1 VSDDAQNKGRDRAL
15 ILGELAEQK
24 GLAVLRQRGE
34 DAPVEA
40 GVLRGVREGEPLAG
54 ELVSLTPST
63 EDPRV
68 CDVKVHVDARP
79 PSSGPLSRENRTA
92 HHGPARVSN
101 QAYRSGWDA
110 LFGEG
115 EP

>member
-1 VSDDAQNKGRDRAL
+1 MSDDAQDKGRDRAL
-15 ILGELAEQK
+15 IVGELAEQK

-34 DAPVEA
+34 GAPVEA
-40 GVLRGVREGEPLAG
+40 GVLRGVREGEPIVG

-79 PSSGPLSRENRTA
+79 APQK
-92 HHGPARVSN
+92 GPARVSSE
-101 QAYRSGWDA
+101 AYRAGWDA
-110 LFGEG
+110 LFGPADG
-115 EP
+115 DEPRAPDRLLN